1 MLLLVIGAHKKASG
15 HAGTYLLMMIVVRG
29 PGDYSF
35 IHGAPHNGARLA
47 HGRQF
52 ANIEKYENTFGFRNS
67 YSTIPDPAF
76 HPAVPVR
83 LREGAVQGC
92 SELAVWP

>member
-1 MLLLVIGAHKKASG
+1 MLLLVIWAHNKASG

-52 ANIEKYENTFGFRNS
+52 EY
-67 YSTIPDPAF
+67 
-76 HPAVPVR
+76 
-83 LREGAVQGC
+83 
-92 SELAVWP
+92 